1 MDDLIILY
9 EKYNKG
15 EYDIVDI
22 SRILSYIALPDEMDE
37 DVEEAEYRIENIRFL
52 NSQNEQKGDVNA
64 ILVELI
70 EKYKKIKAI

>member
-15 EYDIVDI
+15 EYDIADI

-37 DVEEAEYRIENIRFL
+37 VVEEAEYRIENIRFL
-52 NSQNEQKGDVNA
+52 KSQNEQKGGVNA

-70 EKYKKIKAI
+70 EKYKKIKDM